1 MKHTLALVLM
11 VFGIVGC
18 AVEEDTRLVCDCV
31 KSTFNNASDYPVEV
45 YTTCMDED
53 GSNRDNHS
61 NKSLVF
67 NESKKLFMFNG
78 TQMGDMFTSFDDNV
92 ISYSFEGD
100 IQRTTRIFD
109 RVSLTMV
116 EVLQDRDYNI
126 EDKVAWG
133 IYNTL
138 QYQCSVVEG
147 V

>member
-31 KSTFNNASDYPVEV
+31 KSTFTNGEQVWAK
-45 YTTCMDED
+45 CMDVD
-53 GSNRDNHS
+53 GSNEGSYS

-100 IQRTTRIFD
+100 IHRTSRTFD

-116 EVLQDRDYNI
+116 EALQDRDYNF
-126 EDKVAWG
+126 ENKVWSL
-133 IYNTL
+133 YRTYH
-138 QYQCSVVEG
+138 YQCKVVEG

>member
-1 MKHTLALVLM
+1 MKNLFLM
-11 VFGIVGC
+11 LPLLIIGC

-31 KSTFNNASDYPVEV
+31 KSTFNNASPYPVEV
-45 YTTCMDED
+45 YKVCMDKD

-78 TQMGDMFTSFDDNV
+78 TQMGDMFTSFNENV

-100 IQRTTRIFD
+100 IQRTTRTFD
-109 RVSLTMV
+109 RINLGMV
-116 EVLQDRDYNI
+116 EVFQDRNYDI
-126 EDKVAWG
+126 ENRTAWG

-138 QYQCSVVEG
+138 HYQCRIVEG